1 MRYLHIAAY
10 ILGVIEA
17 LLLARFVLRVLA
29 ARPDNP
35 VVAALMGLTWPLVAP
50 FAALDAG
57 RPQFG
62 AILEFSSPAPIMLLL
77 IGILVVLPILSKWR
91 ITDA

>member
-57 RPQFG
+57 QPQFG
-62 AILEFSSPAPIMLLL
+62 AILEFSSLAPIMLLL
-77 IGILVVLPILSKWR
+77 IGMLVVLPILSKWR

>member
-10 ILGVIEA
+10 VLGVIEA
-17 LLLARFVLRVLA
+17 LLLARFVLRMLA

-35 VVAALMGLTWPLVAP
+35 VVVALFGLTGPLVAP
-50 FAALDAG
+50 FADLDTG
-57 RPQFG
+57 LPQFG
-62 AILEFSSPAPIMLLL
+62 ATLELSSLAPIMLLL

>member
-1 MRYLHIAAY
+1 MRYLHIATY

-57 RPQFG
+57 QPQFG
-62 AILEFSSPAPIMLLL
+62 ATLEFSSLAPIMLLL
-77 IGILVVLPILSKWR
+77 IGMLVVLPMLSKWR
-91 ITDA
+91 IIDA

>member
-57 RPQFG
+57 QPQFG